1 MRYQLFCLSDRVIG
15 RIPRLL
21 PEPQAKQMEGGDILF
36 ILLSV
41 LNTYL
46 IVSFRKINRSIRVTI
61 QPLKFNVDAYL
72 INQIQFWVINLSP
85 FLFSLIFTD
94 ITDLQTVIPALTDSF
109 ISELF
114 YS

>member
-1 MRYQLFCLSDRVIG
+1 
-15 RIPRLL
+15 
-21 PEPQAKQMEGGDILF
+21 MEGGDILF
-36 ILLSV
+36 IFLSV

-61 QPLKFNVDAYL
+61 HPLKFNVDAYL
-72 INQIQFWVINLSP
+72 INQIHFWVINLSP